1 MISEAQIAEILSL
14 YKKHG
19 WTLSRVLLSAELE
32 KNLSGKTEN
41 LFGSAEIVS
50 SEINA
55 AWFSRPS
62 KGGNQAWEL
71 RHLSDAPFALF
82 EVFASD
88 ADADFRRQKLTE
100 MENRLIEKFGNT
112 GKKIGPEI
120 LVFEK

>member
-19 WTLSRVLLSAELE
+19 WNLSRVLLSAELE

-62 KGGNQAWEL
+62 KGGSQAWEL
-71 RHLSDAPFALF
+71 RHLSTAPFALF

-88 ADADFRRQKLTE
+88 ADEKFKSEKLME
-100 MENRLIEKFGNT
+100 MESQMTEKFGNA
-112 GKKIGPEI
+112 GKK
-120 LVFEK
+120 